1 MLAANCC
8 HEMNRKIAPVNY
20 DSFFTGPNGNNN
32 VKKKERKEN
41 GIENWDE
48 NKMIFIYY

>member
-20 DSFFTGPNGNNN
+20 DSFFTGPNGNNQRE
-32 VKKKERKEN
+32 KKRKKRKRDRKL
-41 GIENWDE
+41 GR
-48 NKMIFIYY
+48 K